1 MDQDS
6 TVTTRVAQGGRL
18 FGIVAWL
25 GGVAMIGSADRGW
38 PNALVVTSGLRGR
51 INELISVG
59 AQTMLVLGFV
69 VVVGEAGFIALGPRR
84 LRIAAGLLAVLAA
97 AAALVGLVADPR
109 PDPELTQVGG
119 PPLALLGVVLA
130 AGYGILGLLRS
141 GSEATPVPVTDY
153 PADIATEE
161 GTASPPMKRR
171 RPRMSDAQL
180 LVWTVVAIVIAVIVG
195 FFVSIAIICSS
206 PSEWC

>member
-38 PNALVVTSGLRGR
+38 PNALVVTSGLRGQ
-51 INELISVG
+51 INELISVD

-69 VVVGEAGFIALGPRR
+69 VVVGEAGFIALRPRR

-109 PDPELTQVGG
+109 PDPELTQ
-119 PPLALLGVVLA
+119 VVLA

>member
-1 MDQDS
+1 MGQDS

-59 AQTMLVLGFV
+59 AQTTLVLGFV

-97 AAALVGLVADPR
+97 AATLVGLVADSR
-109 PDPELTQVGG
+109 PDPELT
-119 PPLALLGVVLA
+119 
-130 AGYGILGLLRS
+130 LGLLRS